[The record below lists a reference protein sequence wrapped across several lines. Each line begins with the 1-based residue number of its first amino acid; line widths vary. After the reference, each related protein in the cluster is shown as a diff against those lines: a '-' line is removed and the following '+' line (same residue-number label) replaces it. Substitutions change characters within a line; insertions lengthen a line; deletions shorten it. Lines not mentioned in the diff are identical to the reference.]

1 VKWWVICPSRKVQA
15 SYTWARPSLE
25 LTVASKKIASSVSW
39 NLSVDFAVPL
49 NRHDPSAVCLGI
61 PRAPA
66 ERPPFVVL
74 VSFFPS
80 F

>member
-1 VKWWVICPSRKVQA
+1 M
-15 SYTWARPSLE
+15 
-25 LTVASKKIASSVSW
+25 
-39 NLSVDFAVPL
+39 
-49 NRHDPSAVCLGI
+49 CLGI
-61 PRAPA
+61 PRADP